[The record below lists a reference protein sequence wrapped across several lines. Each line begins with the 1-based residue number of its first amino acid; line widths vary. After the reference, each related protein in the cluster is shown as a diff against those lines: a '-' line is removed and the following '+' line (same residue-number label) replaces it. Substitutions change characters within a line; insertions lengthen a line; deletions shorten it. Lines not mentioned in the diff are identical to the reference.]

1 MDIFLRAIAILI
13 EVVILAGI
21 MYALLRGVKVIAF
34 DLGLGEKYKKFITM
48 ALIAVGSIAVIFFIA
63 HLTSFYPSL

>member
-13 EVVILAGI
+13 EVVILAAV
-21 MYALLRGVKVIAF
+21 MYALLRGVNIIAF

-48 ALIAVGSIAVIFFIA
+48 ALIAVGGIAVIFFIA